1 MISVRLRHTALVA
14 VGCLALTV
22 SGCDKVRDQ
31 LGLNKNPPD
40 EFRVVSRAP
49 LNLPPEYQ
57 LRPPQPGSDRPQEGT
72 PRQQASQTVFGRD
85 DELDRPSYQDAP
97 GLSQGEKALLGRAG
111 ADDVPDDIR
120 NLVDAETRQMNE
132 EAQSFVD
139 TLVFWRDPQRPEE
152 LVNAED
158 EARRLQENAALGE
171 DVTQGD
177 TPTIERK
184 ERGLLEG
191 IF

>member
-49 LNLPPEYQ
+49 LSLPPEYQ
-57 LRPPQPGSDRPQEGT
+57 LRPPQPGSTRPQEGT

-85 DELDRPSYQDAP
+85 DDSNRPSYQDAP

-111 ADDVPDDIR
+111 ADDAPDDIR
-120 NLVDAETRQMNE
+120 QLVDAETRQMNE

-152 LVNAED
+152 LVDAQE

-171 DVTQGD
+171 NVTQGD